1 MLSMRENC
9 ELQVLKEGA
18 KELQEVSTP
27 WDFKNDDPTVL
38 HSLVLSMKQTMR
50 TEGGIGLA
58 APQVGVNKRLF
69 VIEVRPN
76 ARYGNLPTIPFEV
89 FINPT
94 ILKFERRTTDFE
106 EGCLSVDNFRIIINR
121 PRSLWVRWQDLTGRY
136 YRQKLTGVRARV
148 FQHEYDHL
156 DGILISDYLI

>member
-1 MLSMRENC
+1 MREVCN
-9 ELQVLKEGA
+9 LKVLKEGA

-27 WDFKNDDPTVL
+27 WDFKNDD
-38 HSLVLSMKQTMR
+38 SNVLSNLIVSMKKTMR
-50 TEGGIGLA
+50 IEGGIGLA

-76 ARYGNLPTIPFEV
+76 DRYSNLPSIPFEV
-89 FINPT
+89 FINPV
-94 ILKFERRTTDFE
+94 ILKFERRTSDFE

-121 PRSLWVRWQDLTGRY
+121 PRGLWVRWQDQTGRFF
-136 YRQKLTGVRARV
+136 RQKLTGVRARV

-156 DGILISDYLI
+156 EGILISDYLI

>member
-1 MLSMRENC
+1 MREIC
-9 ELQVLKEGA
+9 DLRVLKEGA
-18 KELQEVSTP
+18 KELQKISTP
-27 WDFKNDDPTVL
+27 WDFKNDDPN
-38 HSLVLSMKQTMR
+38 VLSNLIQSMKITMR
-50 TEGGIGLA
+50 AEGGIGLA

-76 ARYGNLPTIPFEV
+76 DRYGNLPSISFEV
-89 FINPT
+89 FINPV
-94 ILKFERRTTDFE
+94 ILKFERRTSDFE

-121 PRSLWVRWQDLTGRY
+121 PRGLWVRWQDQTGRF

-156 DGILISDYLI
+156 EGILISDYLI